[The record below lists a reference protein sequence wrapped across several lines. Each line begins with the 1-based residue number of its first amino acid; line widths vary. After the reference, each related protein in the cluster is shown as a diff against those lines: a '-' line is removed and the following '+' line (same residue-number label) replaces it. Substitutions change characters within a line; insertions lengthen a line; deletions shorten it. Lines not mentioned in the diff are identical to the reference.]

1 MEHFSVEKPSGNFSW
16 TIKNKTSKKK
26 KIFFAVLWININNI
40 LTSRILIRKKMKIH
54 GFEFLEQNQNIDQ
67 NLLIKL

>member
-1 MEHFSVEKPSGNFSW
+1 M
-16 TIKNKTSKKK
+16 
-26 KIFFAVLWININNI
+26 LWININNI